1 VSHRPYLLV
10 LLASLAL
17 AAFGCGND
25 EKKPTDV
32 VELEET
38 LGFSPDGILERQSR
52 VENRIR
58 ECMQAQG
65 FEYTPVDPFAQQQAL
80 TGKARLSDEEFIEQ
94 FGYGISTLFGRATEQ
109 ADPNERIRRN
119 LAATDRAA
127 YDRAL
132 WGDNRGATFADA
144 VDSGHFGEL
153 GGCTKEA
160 SEAIFGGGPVLTAL
174 VAKLD
179 ELDGNILEDQRM
191 VRAEEKWSACMAER
205 GFRYADPSEIEGNIE
220 RRFTDIVGVGVRPG
234 ATAPPDPG
242 TSYDRVALSALQRD
256 EVKVANA
263 DLACEKQEITPV
275 ELVVRPQYEEVFR
288 KQNHTLLVRV
298 KPLGQ

>member
-1 VSHRPYLLV
+1 VSRRLLF
-10 LLASLAL
+10 LAL
-17 AAFGCGND
+17 AAIAALALAGCGSE
-25 EKKPTDV
+25 EKKPTEV
-32 VELEET
+32 VELEEK
-38 LGFSPDGILERQSR
+38 LGFSPEGILERQSR

-65 FEYTPVDPFAQQQAL
+65 FAYTPVDPFAQQQAL
-80 TGKARLSDEEFIEQ
+80 TGKARLSEEEFIEQ
-94 FGYGISTLFGRATEQ
+94 FGYGISTLFGKATEQ
-109 ADPNERIRRN
+109 ADPNERIRRT
-119 LAATDRAA
+119 LSATDRAA

-160 SEAIFGGGPVLTAL
+160 SEAIFGGGSVLTAL

-191 VRAEEKWSACMAER
+191 VRAEEKWSACMARR
-205 GFRYADPSEIEGNIE
+205 GFRYADPGDIEGNIE

-242 TSYDRVALSALQRD
+242 TSYDRVALAALQRD

-275 ELVVRPQYEEVFR
+275 ELIVRPQYEEAFR
-288 KQNHTLLVRV
+288 NQNRTLLVRV